1 MGEACVQ
8 QWTMIKLIV
17 LSLNF
22 GYIVW
27 RNKGNIFVCDSELQ
41 EMIETTDTR
50 KTKWVSKQDKVKHM
64 FKVKV
69 KNTLV

>member
-8 QWTMIKLIV
+8 QWTMIELIV

-50 KTKWVSKQDKVKHM
+50 KTK
-64 FKVKV
+64 
-69 KNTLV
+69 